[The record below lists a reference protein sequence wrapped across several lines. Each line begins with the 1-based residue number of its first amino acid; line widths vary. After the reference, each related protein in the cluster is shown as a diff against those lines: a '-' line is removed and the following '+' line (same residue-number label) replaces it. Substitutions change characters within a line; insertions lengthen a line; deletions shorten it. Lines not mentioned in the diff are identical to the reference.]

1 MTSLER
7 PKLRP
12 VSPRRVE
19 HQGQSFVML
28 QDLTG
33 ATAQPVLIPI
43 DGFNHI
49 VRHFDG
55 QSTLTEIQGQV
66 LRSTGLLPGH
76 ERAFEGLVSL
86 GLTRPW

>member
-1 MTSLER
+1 MSSLER

-12 VSPRRVE
+12 ISPRRVE
-19 HQGQSFVML
+19 HQGQSFIAL

-33 ATAQPVLIPI
+33 AIQQSVLIPI

-55 QSTLTEIQGQV
+55 QSTLIEIQGLV
-66 LRSTGLLPGH
+66 LAHRAFSCA
-76 ERAFEGLVSL
+76 ERARGP
-86 GLTRPW
+86 GQPP